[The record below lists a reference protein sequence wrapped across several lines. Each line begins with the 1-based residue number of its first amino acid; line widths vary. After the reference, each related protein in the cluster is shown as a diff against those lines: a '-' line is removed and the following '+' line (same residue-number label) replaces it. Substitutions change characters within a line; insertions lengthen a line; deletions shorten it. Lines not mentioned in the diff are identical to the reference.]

1 MSSSAV
7 KSALLDRMA
16 QRHRGRSGNP
26 EQQLRPA
33 LAQTQKGEVA
43 CRRAKPHEAILGQV
57 EILTGPKRHAEG
69 QMPIGLGQRGP
80 ERPFADQDVTG
91 MIFHIAA
98 GTGARALHP
107 KRPTS
112 PLDSIRAKKRG
123 AS

>member
-1 MSSSAV
+1 
-7 KSALLDRMA
+7 
-16 QRHRGRSGNP
+16 
-26 EQQLRPA
+26 
-33 LAQTQKGEVA
+33 
-43 CRRAKPHEAILGQV
+43 
-57 EILTGPKRHAEG
+57 
-69 QMPIGLGQRGP
+69 MPIGLGQRGP